1 MGAKFNTMNL
11 SISEQDKTSLLGT
24 LEVAN
29 LKFQKTYPG
38 DKPDRQPVHTVY
50 GGANLFKSDT
60 TLKMGDVALKSLQ
73 TNAPNFCI
81 LAKVLKLENH
91 EHLPHIEKDIAALT
105 KKLDAMTE
113 DQRKSE
119 PAWLA
124 YSVYNKI
131 VKKLQVEAV
140 EDFRIDFEDG
150 FGNRPNDEEDAT
162 AVTAANELAEGMKNK
177 TISPFIGI
185 RVKPFTEDLKARGV
199 RTLDIFLT
207 TLLTAT
213 NGQLPANFVVMLP
226 KVTIP
231 EQVIT
236 MVKFFEIIEKKF
248 NLSPGTLKMETM
260 VEATQIIMDE
270 EGRNPLMRIVR
281 AGEGRL
287 INAHFGTYD
296 YTASCG
302 ITARYQTMAH
312 SVCDFAHHMTKVA
325 LAHTGIFLSDG
336 ATNVMPVAPHRG
348 DNLSTEQLIENR
360 ESVHNAW
367 RIGFKHNTHSLING
381 LYQGWDLNPAQLPM
395 RYAATYN
402 FFLSSYSDAVFRLKT
417 FVERAAISTLTGDIF
432 DDAATGQGL
441 LNFFLKAINC
451 GAITEEEATATGL
464 SLDEIRTRSFYRI
477 LEGRRN
483 KK

>member
-1 MGAKFNTMNL
+1 MNL
-11 SISEQDKTSLLGT
+11 SITDQEKSALLDQ
-24 LEVAN
+24 LQVAN

-60 TLKMGDVALKSLQ
+60 TNKMGDIALKSLQ
-73 TNAPNFCI
+73 TYAPNFVV
-81 LAKVLKLENH
+81 LANVLKLENY
-91 EHLPHIEKDIAALT
+91 EHFPTIEKDIEALT
-105 KKLDAMTE
+105 KKLDAMSEE
-113 DQRKSE
+113 DRKSE

-131 VKKLQVEAV
+131 VKKLQREAV

-150 FGNRPNDEEDAT
+150 FGNRPNEEEDAT
-162 AVTAANELAEGMKNK
+162 AVNAANELAKGMQDG

-185 RVKPFTEDLKARGV
+185 RIKPFTEDLKARGV

-213 NGQLPANFVVMLP
+213 NGKLPPNFVVMLP

-231 EQVIT
+231 EQVTT
-236 MVKFFEIIEKKF
+236 MVRFFELLENKL
-248 NLSPGTLKMETM
+248 NLAPGTLKMETM
-260 VEATQIIMDE
+260 VEATQIIMDD

-302 ITARYQTMAH
+302 ITAKYQTMAH

-325 LAHTGIFLSDG
+325 LSHTGIFLSDG
-336 ATNVMPVAPHRG
+336 ATNVMPVPPHRG
-348 DNLSTEQLIENR
+348 DNLTFAQQKENHD
-360 ESVHNAW
+360 SVHNAW
-367 RIGFKHNTHSLING
+367 RIGFNHTTHSLING

-402 FFLSSYSDAVFRLKT
+402 FFLSSYSDAVHRLKT

-464 SLDEIRTRSFYRI
+464 TLEEIRSRSFYRI

-483 KK
+483 KR

>member
-1 MGAKFNTMNL
+1 MNFSIPDNEKETLL
-11 SISEQDKTSLLGT
+11 SSLKI
-24 LEVAN
+24 AN
-29 LKFQKTYPG
+29 LTFQQNYPG

-60 TLKMGDVALKSLQ
+60 CIKMGHVALKSLQ
-73 TNAPNFCI
+73 TYAPNFVI
-81 LAKVLKLENH
+81 LADVLQLNGFLD
-91 EHLPHIEKDIAALT
+91 LPSSDKKIEKLV
-105 KKLDAMTE
+105 KKMDRM
-113 DQRKSE
+113 SE
-119 PAWLA
+119 KERRADPAWLP
-124 YSVYNKI
+124 YSIYNKI
-131 VKKLQVEAV
+131 SKKLKSEAV

-150 FGNRPNDEEDAT
+150 FGNRPDEEEDAT
-162 AVTAANELAEGMKNK
+162 AMNAANELAKGMKNK

-185 RVKPFTEDLKARGV
+185 RIKPFTEDLKTRGV

-207 TLLTAT
+207 TLLEKTK
-213 NGQLPANFVVMLP
+213 GKLPENFVVMLP

-236 MVKFFEIIEKKF
+236 LVRLFEIIEKKN
-248 NLSPGTLKMETM
+248 NLAPGTLKMETM

-270 EGRNPLMRIVR
+270 EGRNPLMRIIR

-287 INAHFGTYD
+287 IAAHFGTYD

-302 ITARYQTMAH
+302 ITAKYQTMDH
-312 SVCDFAHHMTKVA
+312 PVCDFAHHMTKVA
-325 LAHTGIFLSDG
+325 LGGTGIFLSDG
-336 ATNVMPVAPHRG
+336 ATNVMPVAPNRG
-348 DNLSTEQLIENR
+348 EKLSKEKLKENM

-367 RIGFKHNTHSLING
+367 RIGYSHTMHSLING
-381 LYQGWDLNPAQLPM
+381 FYQGWDLNPAQLPM

-402 FFLSSYSDAVFRLKT
+402 FFLSSYDDALFRLKT

-441 LNFFLKAINC
+441 LNFFLKALNC
-451 GAITEEEATATGL
+451 GAITEKEALATGL
-464 SLDEIRTRSFYRI
+464 TLDEIRSRSFYKI
-477 LEGRRN
+477 LQGRRG